1 MLPALVETSC
11 VYFLH
16 AVCYCDLVSLLILRV
31 LKYILSSRAIG
42 DVSLQ
47 PYVTCHPE
55 ILEKEI
61 GPEDEYLVLASDGLW
76 VRNSIFFSFFSP
88 FFSLSS
94 MIVCCAAIRIYLHV
108 IKMTV
113 NDSTILLCSVGC
125 DAQPRRVPPGPRCCG

>member
-11 VYFLH
+11 VWFLR
-16 AVCYCDLVSLLILRV
+16 AVCCCELVFLLILRV
-31 LKYILSSRAIG
+31 PKYTSFSRAIG

-76 VRNSIFFSFFSP
+76 VLNSILFFLP
-88 FFSLSS
+88 FFLPSFLSVVS
-94 MIVCCAAIRIYLHV
+94 SCVVQQFGYTCM
-108 IKMTV
+108 
-113 NDSTILLCSVGC
+113 
-125 DAQPRRVPPGPRCCG
+125 